1 MKAGLCSFFCAAEV
15 KLEIKRGR
23 KLQPMTE
30 LKRRA
35 SSLEGGANN
44 CDAIKKYRT
53 EGAMPRASIKARN
66 EKFSE
71 KITSL
76 QQLVSPFGKT
86 DTASVLTEAMGYIKF
101 LHDQIQATDCSLRSR
116 GLCLVPIS
124 YTLNVAQSNGADIW
138 APVMAN
144 SKF

>member
-1 MKAGLCSFFCAAEV
+1 
-15 KLEIKRGR
+15 
-23 KLQPMTE
+23 MTE

-71 KITSL
+71 KITAL

-101 LHDQIQATDCSLRSR
+101 LHDQIQVLSAPYLRGTPVEQLQAIDCSLRSR

-144 SKF
+144 PKF